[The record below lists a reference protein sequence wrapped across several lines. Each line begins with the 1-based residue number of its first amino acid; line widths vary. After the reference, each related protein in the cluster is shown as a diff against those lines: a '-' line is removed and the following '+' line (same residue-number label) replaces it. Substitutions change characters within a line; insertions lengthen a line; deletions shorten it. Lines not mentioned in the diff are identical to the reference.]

1 MLEAFNRAEK
11 MLKPNPELLFTDV
24 YDKMPKRL
32 EQQLQDMKT
41 HVKNYPEHYPLNTF
55 EKMDS

>member
-1 MLEAFNRAEK
+1 VLEAFNRAEK

-32 EQQLQDMKT
+32 EKQLKDMKE
-41 HVKNYPEHYPLNTF
+41 HVKIYPEHYPVKMF